1 MEVANRKFVKTIT
14 AFGEVFFLQKPEK
27 LFHNSK

>member
-1 MEVANRKFVKTIT
+1 MEVANRKLVKTIT
-14 AFGEVFFLQKPEK
+14 AFGEVFLQKPEK